1 MNKLHVGEIGHD
13 AWSERYSGATH
24 RDVYVHAPTRE
35 ALLQAF
41 ASVDVP
47 DDHQIAFERPRS
59 AYEEDG
65 GWRSYYLFRKAEI
78 SNADIDEAEVLWDPQ
93 TGRPEVS
100 LTLTRDGAERFAEV
114 TGRSV
119 GRKLAI
125 MLDGN
130 IQSAPVI
137 ETRIPGGRV
146 RITMGSLGDPEQ
158 LKEEAKD
165 LVACLR
171 SGALPAPI
179 KLVEER

>member
-1 MNKLHVGEIGHD
+1 M
-13 AWSERYSGATH
+13 R
-24 RDVYVHAPTRE
+24 APTRE
-35 ALLQAF
+35 ALQQAF

-47 DDHQIAFERPRS
+47 DDHQIAFEERRS
-59 AYEEDG
+59 AYDDEDR
-65 GWRSYYLFRKAEI
+65 GWRSYYLFRKAEV
-78 SNADIDEAEVLWDPQ
+78 SNADIDEVEVLFDPQ

-100 LTLTRDGAERFAEV
+100 VAFTREGAERFADL

-137 ETRIPGGRV
+137 ESRITGGHA
-146 RITMGSLGDPEQ
+146 RITMGGMGDPVQ
-158 LKEEAKD
+158 LKEEAKN